1 MSWQR
6 LRRVRRC
13 PSCLSLRVW
22 SPATRAGLWSCSK
35 PRCDLVFDLLCT
47 APSKPRCNLVF
58 DLLCTALSKPR
69 CNLVFDLLCTALSKP
84 RCNLVFDLL
93 CTTLSKPRCD
103 DPALQSTVHN
113 SKEAVLS
120 SSYLISQP
128 LESANFLSIPIPI
141 SIIIPRFIPIP
152 IPRPVVPVP

>member
-35 PRCDLVFDLLCT
+35 PRCD
-47 APSKPRCNLVF
+47 LVF